1 MLDII
6 FYPGNGQ
13 PPHYVELSEDFYQ
26 WLAKSDFSKIGE
38 SVQKKIIIDDEE
50 EEVPLVNLE
59 LENRRRFRSF
69 FIEEIVGESDR
80 MLTKLGESHS
90 KNEYQA
96 ATYKLRKLQEL
107 RKCLENP
114 QYRYLQRVV

>member
-13 PPHYVELSEDFYQ
+13 RPHYVELSEDFYE

-50 EEVPLVNLE
+50 EEVPIVDLE

-80 MLTKLGESHS
+80 MLTKLGESPS

-114 QYRYLQRVV
+114 KYRYLQRVV

>member
-13 PPHYVELSEDFYQ
+13 PPHYVELSEDFYE

-38 SVQKKIIIDDEE
+38 SVQKKIIIDDDE
-50 EEVPLVNLE
+50 EEVPIVDLE

-80 MLTKLGESHS
+80 MLTKLGESPS

-107 RKCLENP
+107 RKCLENTK
-114 QYRYLQRVV
+114 YRYLQRVV